1 VQVEAD
7 AVALERGE
15 LAVEV
20 VGHGGQRF
28 LAGTDKESHAHSD
41 ATAASIDSYDQRV
54 TGGTDPLVELARAG
68 DLDAFERFVREHER
82 RVRAVV
88 ARLLDDRRDV
98 EEAAQDVFVRAW
110 RTLPEFRGESSVS
123 TWLYRIAVNEA
134 LQRRRRSA
142 YQVVELIDA
151 PAPEPA
157 DPELRRSLLAAIGE
171 LPVEQR
177 AALVLRDVVGLSNDE
192 VAAVLGLTVEAAK
205 SRIHRARLQVRAAL
219 AQAGV

>member
-1 VQVEAD
+1 
-7 AVALERGE
+7 
-15 LAVEV
+15 
-20 VGHGGQRF
+20 
-28 LAGTDKESHAHSD
+28 
-41 ATAASIDSYDQRV
+41 V
-54 TGGTDPLVELARAG
+54 TGGTDRLVELARAG

-88 ARLLDDRRDV
+88 ARLLADRRDV

-110 RTLPEFRGESSVS
+110 RALPEFRGESTVS

-134 LQRRRRSA
+134 LQRRRRPA
-142 YQVVELIDA
+142 HQVVELIEA

-157 DPELRRSLLAAIGE
+157 DPEVRRILLAAIGE

-177 AALVLRDVVGLSNDE
+177 AALVLRDVAGLSNDE